1 MMYYFFNYDIF
12 NFAPNIAN
20 KDFDFVEFRAT
31 RICCYNDRIEEMKES
46 FDWNEYY
53 KGKIVVD
60 LKLSAW
66 IINVNGRNL
75 PQDATMLMGC
85 VNLIVCKETVYR
97 LGSGKCFIFVRWAEG
112 VVVNFVAFNISY
124 SFTFIHK

>member
-1 MMYYFFNYDIF
+1 M
-12 NFAPNIAN
+12 
-20 KDFDFVEFRAT
+20 DFVEFRAT
-31 RICCYNDRIEEMKES
+31 RICGYNDRIEEMRES

-53 KGKIVVD
+53 KDKIVVD

-75 PQDATMLMGC
+75 PQDVTMLMGC
-85 VNLIVCKETVYR
+85 VNLIVCKEKVYR
-97 LGSGKCFIFVRWAEG
+97 LGSGKYFIFVRWAEG

>member
-31 RICCYNDRIEEMKES
+31 RICGYNDRIEEMRES

-53 KGKIVVD
+53 KGN
-60 LKLSAW
+60 SCW
-66 IINVNGRNL
+66 
-75 PQDATMLMGC
+75 
-85 VNLIVCKETVYR
+85 
-97 LGSGKCFIFVRWAEG
+97 S
-112 VVVNFVAFNISY
+112 
-124 SFTFIHK
+124 